1 MPGKRRD
8 RSPAVGSR
16 TVLVVDDDDA
26 LCAVLVAM
34 LAQEGL
40 QAESASDGVE
50 ALARIERVE
59 VDAVVVDLRMPRMD
73 GMALLQRLRSE
84 RPTLPVIILTGEGD
98 VPLAV
103 EAMRAGATDFLLKP
117 ADRGQLL
124 GILRREWAKHTDGA
138 DLVGA
143 SAAFA
148 AALAEADRVAPTSAR
163 VLVVGET
170 GSGKELFARRVHASS
185 PRRDH
190 PLVAVNI
197 AAVPE
202 TLFEAEL
209 FGHRR
214 GAFTGAV
221 GDKPGA
227 AARAHGGTLFLDEI
241 GDASPGAQAKLLR
254 FAETGEVRALGATH
268 DARADVRLI
277 TATHRDLEAEVAAG
291 HFRADLFHRLS
302 TVTLRVPALRERD
315 DDWRLLLD
323 HFLAP
328 HQLEL
333 DTFEGVIA
341 GALGNHDWPGN
352 VREVRT
358 VAERLALLGTQARRS
373 DLPFLLGTPPVGP
386 TGLGPQVEDAE
397 RRAIRH
403 ALARCGGNKSA
414 AARHLGISRR
424 ALYDKL
430 DRLGLQE

>member
-1 MPGKRRD
+1 
-8 RSPAVGSR
+8 
-16 TVLVVDDDDA
+16 
-26 LCAVLVAM
+26 
-34 LAQEGL
+34 
-40 QAESASDGVE
+40 
-50 ALARIERVE
+50 
-59 VDAVVVDLRMPRMD
+59 
-73 GMALLQRLRSE
+73 
-84 RPTLPVIILTGEGD
+84 
-98 VPLAV
+98 
-103 EAMRAGATDFLLKP
+103 
-117 ADRGQLL
+117 
-124 GILRREWAKHTDGA
+124 
-138 DLVGA
+138 
-143 SAAFA
+143 
-148 AALAEADRVAPTSAR
+148 
-163 VLVVGET
+163 
-170 GSGKELFARRVHASS
+170 
-185 PRRDH
+185 
-190 PLVAVNI
+190 
-197 AAVPE
+197 
-202 TLFEAEL
+202 
-209 FGHRR
+209 
-214 GAFTGAV
+214 
-221 GDKPGA
+221 
-227 AARAHGGTLFLDEI
+227 
-241 GDASPGAQAKLLR
+241 
-254 FAETGEVRALGATH
+254 
-268 DARADVRLI
+268 
-277 TATHRDLEAEVAAG
+277 
-291 HFRADLFHRLS
+291 LS